1 MFPSGRHLTRAF
13 QFLVAAG
20 MTATASGQIFTEFP
34 IPTPAGLPWEITA
47 GPDGNLWFTVDTDHQ
62 IGRITPQGVMTLFP
76 LLPGTSNPHAIT
88 AGPDGALWATAN
100 TKIIRITT
108 SGTMTEFLVSADGSP
123 LWDITSGPDG
133 NLWYT
138 RSSYGNPPTAGVDRI
153 GRITPAGAVT
163 EFPLPAGSQP
173 YGIARGPDG
182 NLWFTESAFSRI
194 GRMTSAGILTEF
206 ALPDPQSGPIG
217 IAPGPDGNVWFT
229 ETAGRI
235 GRITPSGAITEFPVP
250 SGGFAAQIVTGPDG
264 NLWFTDSTFGQVG
277 RITTTGTVS
286 GFPIPT
292 SGSGP
297 WGITSGPDGHLW
309 ITESHSNKIARL
321 STCSAALMAVAEA
334 VCPNS
339 AGHSASVLDA
349 GPGATYS
356 WSISGGAITAGLGT
370 RQITFSAGAG
380 HTVRISVTVNDPDAC
395 VSSSV
400 REVLVAA
407 CAARFFTVTP
417 CRAVDTR
424 VPPDFPGLGA
434 RIERTFVLTGRCG
447 IPSSARAISANLT
460 VTGSP
465 LPGDVRVR
473 PAGTVLPETSSI
485 NYRAEQTR
493 ANNAI
498 LMLGAA
504 GGVAVVCSQ
513 SSGSVELI
521 LDVNGYFE

>member
-1 MFPSGRHLTRAF
+1 MLPSARRWTRAF
-13 QFLVAAG
+13 LFLVVAG
-20 MTATASGQIFTEFP
+20 ITPTASGQIFTEFP
-34 IPTPAGLPWEITA
+34 IPTPAGRPWEITA

-76 LLPGTSNPHAIT
+76 LLPGSTSPHAIT

-100 TKIIRITT
+100 PKLIRITT
-108 SGTMTEFLVSADGSP
+108 SGAMTEFLVSPDGSQM
-123 LWDITSGPDG
+123 WDITSGPDG

-138 RSSYGNPPTAGVDRI
+138 RSSFGVPPTVGVDRI

-163 EFPLPAGSQP
+163 EFPLQAGSQP
-173 YGIARGPDG
+173 SGITRGPDGNIWFTESGSSQIGRITPEGVLTEFALSAAQSYPRGISPGPDGNLWFTARGRIGRITPSGTITEFSVLSGVFAPQIVAGPDG
-182 NLWFTESAFSRI
+182 NLWFTES
-194 GRMTSAGILTEF
+194 SA
-206 ALPDPQSGPIG
+206 A
-217 IAPGPDGNVWFT
+217 
-229 ETAGRI
+229 
-235 GRITPSGAITEFPVP
+235 
-250 SGGFAAQIVTGPDG
+250 
-264 NLWFTDSTFGQVG
+264 VG
-277 RITTTGTVS
+277 RITTAGIVS
-286 GFPIPT
+286 RFSTPT
-292 SGSGP
+292 SGSVP
-297 WGITSGPDGHLW
+297 WGIASGPDGHIW
-309 ITESHSNKIARL
+309 ITESFVNKVARL
-321 STCSAALMAVAEA
+321 STCNAGLMAVVEA

-339 AGHSASVLDA
+339 SGHSASVPDA

-356 WSISGGAITAGLGT
+356 WSVSGGAITAGLGT

-380 HTVRISVTVNDPDAC
+380 HTVGISVTVNDPDDC

-407 CAARFFTVTP
+407 CGASFFTVTP
-417 CRAVDTR
+417 CRVVDTR
-424 VPPDFPGLGA
+424 LPGDGPGLSA
-434 RIERTFVLTGRCG
+434 RSERVFVLSGRCG
-447 IPSSARAISANLT
+447 IPTSARAVSANLT

-485 NYRAEQTR
+485 NYREGQTR

-504 GGVAVVCSQ
+504 GDVAVICSH
-513 SSGSVELI
+513 SDGSVELI

>member
-1 MFPSGRHLTRAF
+1 MFPSAQRLTRAF
-13 QFLVAAG
+13 VLVAAS
-20 MTATASGQIFTEFP
+20 MTAAASGQIFTEFP
-34 IPTPAGLPWEITA
+34 IPTPFGLPWEITA

-76 LLPGTSNPHAIT
+76 LLPGSSNPHAIT

-108 SGTMTEFLVSADGSP
+108 SGAMTEYLVSADGSP

-138 RSSYGNPPTAGVDRI
+138 RSSYGYPPTFGVDRI
-153 GRITPAGAVT
+153 GRMTPAGAVT
-163 EFPLPAGSQP
+163 EFPLQAGSQP
-173 YGIARGPDG
+173 YGITSGPDGNLWFTESGFSRIGRITPAGILTEFALPDTQSGPAGIAPGPDG
-182 NLWFTESAFSRI
+182 NLWFTESA
-194 GRMTSAGILTEF
+194 
-206 ALPDPQSGPIG
+206 
-217 IAPGPDGNVWFT
+217 
-229 ETAGRI
+229 GRI
-235 GRITPSGAITEFPVP
+235 GRITPSGTITEFAVP
-250 SGGFAAQIVTGPDG
+250 SGVFAPQIVAGPDG
-264 NLWFTDSTFGQVG
+264 NLWFTEFSDRIG
-277 RITTTGTVS
+277 RITTAGIVS
-286 GFPIPT
+286 EFQTPT
-292 SGSGP
+292 SVSVP

-309 ITESHSNKIARL
+309 ITESFSNKVARV
-321 STCSAALMAVAEA
+321 STCSAGLMAVAEA

-339 AGHSASVLDA
+339 AGHSASVPDA

-356 WSISGGAITAGLGT
+356 WSISGGAITAGLGS
-370 RQITFSAGAG
+370 RQITFSASAG

-407 CAARFFTVTP
+407 CAARFYTVTP

-424 VPPDFPGLGA
+424 IPPDGPALWA

-447 IPSSARAISANLT
+447 IPTSARAISANLT

-473 PAGTVLPETSSI
+473 PAGTVLPETSTI
-485 NYRAEQTR
+485 NYREGQTR

-504 GGVAVVCSQ
+504 GDITAICSQ
-513 SSGSVELI
+513 SNGGVELI
-521 LDVNGYFE
+521 VDVNGYFE